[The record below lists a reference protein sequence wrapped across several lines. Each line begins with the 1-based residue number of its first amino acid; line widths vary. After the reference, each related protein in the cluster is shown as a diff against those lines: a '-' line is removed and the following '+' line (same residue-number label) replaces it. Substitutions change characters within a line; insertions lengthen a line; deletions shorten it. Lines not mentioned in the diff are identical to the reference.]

1 MNMKKMALFM
11 VAAALAALGAPV
23 LAADLAAASSAAAA
37 PAELT
42 DGEVRKVDG
51 EGRKLTLRH
60 AEIRNLGMPGM
71 TMVFQV
77 ADPALLGALKV
88 GDKVRFRAEK
98 LNGALTVTRIEAAK

>member
-1 MNMKKMALFM
+1 MSMKTIVMFI
-11 VAAALAALGAPV
+11 VAAALAGLGRSV
-23 LAADLAAASSAAAA
+23 LAADVAAASGAA
-37 PAELT
+37 PASTELT
-42 DGEVRKVDG
+42 DGEVRKVDA

-77 ADPALLGALKV
+77 ADPALLAALKV

-98 LNGALTVTRIEAAK
+98 VNGALTVTRIEAVK

>member
-1 MNMKKMALFM
+1 MKSMAMFI
-11 VAAALAALGAPV
+11 VAAALAALGTPAR
-23 LAADLAAASSAAAA
+23 AADVAAASSAA
-37 PAELT
+37 PASVELT
-42 DGEVRKVDG
+42 DGEVRKVDA

-60 AEIRNLGMPGM
+60 AEIKNLGMPGM

-77 ADPALLGALKV
+77 VDPALLGSLKV